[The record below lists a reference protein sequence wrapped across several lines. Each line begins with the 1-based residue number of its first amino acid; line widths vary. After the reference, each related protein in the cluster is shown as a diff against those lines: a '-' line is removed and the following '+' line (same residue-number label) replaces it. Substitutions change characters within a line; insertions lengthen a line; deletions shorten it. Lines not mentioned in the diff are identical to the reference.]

1 MSKIGK
7 KPIAIPSGVE
17 VKINGLRASVKGP
30 KGQTEKKIPA
40 GFTVT
45 AAGGVVTIVPTE
57 KVSHNPVL
65 WGLARA
71 TLNNMITGVSEGF
84 KEVLELNGVGYKAA
98 VKGSALELNLGFS
111 HPINFPLPE
120 GIVATVEKNI
130 LTISGIDRELVGQ
143 TAAQIRMLKKP
154 EPYKGH
160 GIKYSDEIIRRKAG
174 KKAAT
179 AA

>member
-7 KPIAIPSGVE
+7 KPITIPAGVE
-17 VKINGLRASVKGP
+17 IKINDLKASVKGS
-30 KGQTEKKIPA
+30 KGQLERQLPA
-40 GFTVT
+40 GFNVAVSEGTVAIT
-45 AAGGVVTIVPTE
+45 PLE
-57 KVSHNPVL
+57 KTLSNPVL

-84 KEVLELNGVGYKAA
+84 KEILELNGVGYKAV
-98 VKGSALELNLGFS
+98 VKGSVLELNLGFS

-143 TAAQIRMLKKP
+143 IAAKIRMLKKP

-160 GIKYSDEIIRRKAG
+160 GIKYSGEVIRRKAG

>member
-17 VKINGLRASVKGP
+17 IKINGSQASVKGP
-30 KGQTEKKIPA
+30 KGQLERNLPA

-45 AAGGVVTIVPTE
+45 IADNSLTIIPENKTAD
-57 KVSHNPVL
+57 NAVL

-71 TLNNMITGVSEGF
+71 TLNNMITGVSQGF
-84 KEVLELNGVGYKAA
+84 QEVLELNGVGYKAA
-98 VKGSALELNLGFS
+98 VKGTALELNLGFS

-120 GIVATVEKNI
+120 GLTATVEKNI
-130 LTISGIDRELVGQ
+130 LTLSGIDREVVGQ
-143 TAAQIRMLKKP
+143 TAAKIRMLKKP

-160 GIKYSDEIIRRKAG
+160 GIKYSDEVIRRKAG

>member
-7 KPIAIPSGVE
+7 KPIAIPSGVD
-17 VKINGLRASVKGP
+17 VKINGLNASVKGP
-30 KGQTEKKIPA
+30 KGQLERQIPA
-40 GFTVT
+40 GFNV
-45 AAGGVVTIVPTE
+45 A
-57 KVSHNPVL
+57 VSDGTLSITPLDKALSNPVL

-84 KEVLELNGVGYKAA
+84 KEVLELNGVGYKAV
-98 VKGSALELNLGFS
+98 VKGNILELNLGFS
-111 HPINFPLPE
+111 HPINFPLPD
-120 GIVATVEKNI
+120 GLTATVEKNI
-130 LTISGIDRELVGQ
+130 LTLSGIDRESVGQ
-143 TAAQIRMLKKP
+143 TAAKIRMLKKP

-160 GIKYSDEIIRRKAG
+160 GIKYSDEVIRRKAG

>member
-7 KPIAIPSGVE
+7 KPITIPSGVE
-17 VKINGLRASVKGP
+17 VKINDSKASVKGP
-30 KGQTEKKIPA
+30 KGQIERNIPA
-40 GFTVT
+40 GFAVAIADNALTIT
-45 AAGGVVTIVPTE
+45 PENKAAD
-57 KVSHNPVL
+57 NAVL

-71 TLNNMITGVSEGF
+71 TLNNMITGVSKGF
-84 KEVLELNGVGYKAA
+84 QEILELNGVGYKAA
-98 VKGSALELNLGFS
+98 VKGNVLELNLGFS

-130 LTISGIDRELVGQ
+130 LTISGIDREVVGQ

-174 KKAAT
+174 KKAA
-179 AA
+179 AAA